1 MAQVN
6 AELVELRAGD
16 LVASYAPRVG
26 MVCASLRQRGE
37 ELLGQRLGL
46 QAYAETG
53 STFGIPLL
61 HPWAN
66 RLESWELD
74 VLGRPV
80 RLEGSRFVRA
90 DEHGLPIH
98 GMLAASSRWTVLEH
112 TVDCL
117 RAALDFDEPALLEAF
132 PFPHRLEL
140 DVRLQAGGALT
151 TRMTVTPT
159 ADLPVPLAFGFHPYL
174 RIPGVARADWEI
186 GLPVRRRL
194 VVDDRGLPTGETED
208 VEPYA
213 GPLGELTFDDG
224 YDRLEPGRP
233 FWVAGGG
240 RRLEVLFGAG
250 YPVAQVFAPAG
261 QDLICFE
268 PMAAPTN
275 ALAGGTAPTVRP
287 GRRAEAEFT
296 VRVVRQPAPGSPS
309 PAA

>member
-1 MAQVN
+1 VTGAGD
-6 AELVELRAGD
+6 ELLELRAGD

-37 ELLGQRLGL
+37 ELLGQRSGL
-46 QAYAETG
+46 KAYAKKG

-66 RLESWELD
+66 RLEAWELE
-74 VLGRPV
+74 VLGRQV
-80 RLEGSRFVRA
+80 KLAGSPFVRP
-90 DEHGLPIH
+90 DEHELPIH
-98 GMLAASSRWTVLEH
+98 GMLAASPRWTVLEH
-112 TVDCL
+112 TDDCL
-117 RAALDFDEPALLEAF
+117 RAMLEFDEPALLEAF

-140 DVRLQAGGALT
+140 DVRLDGGALT
-151 TRMTVTPT
+151 TRTTVTPT
-159 ADLPVPLAFGFHPYL
+159 SGSPVPLAFGFHPYL

-194 VVDDRGLPTGETED
+194 VLDDRGLPTGETQD

-213 GPLGELTFDDG
+213 GPLGDRTFDDG

-240 RRLEVLFGAG
+240 RRIEVIFGAG
-250 YPVAQVFAPAG
+250 YPVAQVFAPPG

-275 ALAGGTAPTVRP
+275 ALAAGTAPTVAP
-287 GRRAEAEFT
+287 GERAEAEFT
-296 VRVVRQPAPGSPS
+296 VRVVKQPAPGSPT
-309 PAA
+309 PAG

>member
-1 MAQVN
+1 
-6 AELVELRAGD
+6 
-16 LVASYAPRVG
+16 
-26 MVCASLRQRGE
+26 MVCASLRHRGE
-37 ELLGQRLGL
+37 ELLGQRGGL
-46 QAYAETG
+46 KAYAETG

-66 RLESWELD
+66 RLEAWELD
-74 VLGRPV
+74 VLGR
-80 RLEGSRFVRA
+80 RIQLEGSRFVRR

-98 GMLAASSRWTVLEH
+98 GMLAASPRWTVLER
-112 TVDCL
+112 TAECL
-117 RAALDFDEPALLEAF
+117 RASLDFDAPALLEAF

-140 DVRLQAGGALT
+140 DVRLDAGVLT

-159 ADLPVPLAFGFHPYL
+159 ADMAVPLAFGFHPYL

-194 VVDDRGLPTGETED
+194 VLDERGLPSGDTED

-213 GPLGELTFDDG
+213 GPLGDRTFDDG

-250 YPVAQVFAPAG
+250 YPVAQVFAPPG
-261 QDLICFE
+261 KDLICFE

-275 ALAGGTAPTVRP
+275 ALAGDAAPAVKP
-287 GRRAEAEFT
+287 GERAEAEFA
-296 VRVVRQPAPGSPS
+296 VRVVRQPAPGSPT
-309 PAA
+309 PAG